1 MAWLAIFGYM
11 IFAALAFGARFLV
24 HYRRTGSTGFRGLFG
39 RVGSLEWLGGALFVV
54 ALVAGPAAPI
64 LDLTGTLRPLG
75 CAAAALWRV
84 CGVALYVTGVAGIL
98 WAQFAMSESWRI
110 GVDRSE
116 RTRLALKGPFRFVR
130 NPIFTSMTA
139 ALAGVALMVPNIAAG
154 LALLALVAGLETHV
168 RVVEE
173 PYLLR
178 THGEAYRRYLACT
191 GRFLPGIGRKAVQG
205 GAGAGVS

>member
-1 MAWLAIFGYM
+1 MAWLAIFGYV
-11 IFAALAFGARFLV
+11 IFAALAFGARSLV
-24 HYRRTGSTGFRGLFG
+24 HYRRTGSTGFHGLSG
-39 RVGSLEWLGGALFVV
+39 RPGSIEWLGGALFVV

-75 CAAAALWRV
+75 CAAVALWRV
-84 CGVALYVTGVAGIL
+84 CGVALYVAGVAGTL
-98 WAQFAMSESWRI
+98 WAQFAMGESWRI
-110 GVDRSE
+110 GVDSSE
-116 RTRLALKGPFRFVR
+116 STRLVLKGPFQFVR

-139 ALAGVALMVPNIAAG
+139 ALGGLALMVPNLAAG
-154 LALLALVAGLETHV
+154 VALLALVAGLEIHV

-191 GRFLPGIGRKAVQG
+191 GRFLPRIGRKAAEG
-205 GAGAGVS
+205 DTGARVS

>member
-1 MAWLAIFGYM
+1 MAWLAILGYV
-11 IFAALAFGARFLV
+11 ILAALAFGARSLV
-24 HYRRTGSTGFRGLFG
+24 HYRRTGSTGFRGLSG
-39 RVGSLEWLGGALFVV
+39 RVGSIEWLGGALSVV

-75 CAAAALWRV
+75 FAGGTLWRV
-84 CGVALYVTGVAGIL
+84 GSVAFYTAGVAGTL
-98 WAQFAMSESWRI
+98 WAQFTMSDAWRI

-116 RTRLALKGPFRFVR
+116 RTRLVLKGPFRFVR

-139 ALAGVALMVPNIAAG
+139 ALGGLALMVPNLAAG
-154 LALLALVAGLETHV
+154 CALLALIAGLEIHV

-173 PYLLR
+173 PHLLR

-191 GRFLPGIGRKAVQG
+191 GRFLPGIGRKTA
-205 GAGAGVS
+205 